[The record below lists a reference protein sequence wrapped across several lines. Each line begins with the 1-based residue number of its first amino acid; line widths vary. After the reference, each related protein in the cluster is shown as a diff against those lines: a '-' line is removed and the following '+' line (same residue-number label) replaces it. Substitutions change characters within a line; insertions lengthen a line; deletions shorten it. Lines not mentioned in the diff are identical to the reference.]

1 MSILNGSLSSGGVS
15 SPPSISRIGLPKLGA
30 APSSPDF
37 SASLRWR
44 AISSSCVAMSVASC
58 SGLTFLLAA
67 RGRQLRRTQSLD
79 VRASPDDMSLVVDR
93 AYETQLAL
101 REGPRLHHAARV
113 QRHLRPVG
121 ELGRRAGQA

>member
-15 SPPSISRIGLPKLGA
+15 SQPSISRFGLPNLGA

-58 SGLTFLLAA
+58 SGLHFLLAA
-67 RGRQLRRTQSLD
+67 RGRQLRRTQSLA
-79 VRASPDDMSLVVDR
+79 VLASPDDMALVVDR
-93 AYETQLAL
+93 GYEYQLAL
-101 REGPRLHHAARV
+101 LEGHRQHHAALV

-121 ELGRRAGQA
+121 ELVRRAGQA